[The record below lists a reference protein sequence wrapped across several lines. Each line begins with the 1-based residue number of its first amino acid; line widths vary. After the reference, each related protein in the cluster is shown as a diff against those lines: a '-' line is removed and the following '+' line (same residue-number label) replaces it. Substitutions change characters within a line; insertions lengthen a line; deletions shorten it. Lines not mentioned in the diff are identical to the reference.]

1 MNITTATT
9 PQTGSR
15 RELIAFRIADQ
26 EFCVDITSV
35 REIRGWT
42 ETTLVPLAPAYVRG
56 VINLRGTV
64 MPVVDM
70 SLRLGRERTEPSD
83 RHVIVVTYIGE
94 QLVGLL
100 VDAVCETL
108 TLKDSDIQ
116 AAPDVGADAVQALVK
131 GIIDVDGRMVTLIAL
146 DYVLPRIDEP
156 SQAA

>member
-1 MNITTATT
+1 MDRSENASPT
-9 PQTGSR
+9 S
-15 RELIAFRIADQ
+15 RELISFRIGSQ

-70 SLRLGRERTEPSD
+70 SLRLGRERTEASD
-83 RHVIVVTYIGE
+83 RHVIVVTYIGD

-116 AAPDVGADAVQALVK
+116 SAPDVGANAVQALVK
-131 GIIDVDGRMVTLIAL
+131 AIIDVEGRMVTLLAL
-146 DYVLPRIDEP
+146 DYVLPKIDEA

>member
-1 MNITTATT
+1 MTEESEIAS
-9 PQTGSR
+9 PQL
-15 RELIAFRIADQ
+15 RELISFRIGTQ

-42 ETTLVPLAPAYVRG
+42 ETTPVPLAPDYVRG

-70 SLRLGRERTEPSD
+70 SLRLGRERTEPNE
-83 RHVIVVTYIGE
+83 RHVIVVTYIGS

-116 AAPDVGADAVQALVK
+116 AAPDVGADAVRALIR
-131 GIIDVDGRMVTLIAL
+131 GIIDVDGHMVTFLAL
-146 DYVLPRIDEP
+146 DHVLPQIDTP
-156 SQAA
+156 SEAA